1 MVCKPKPRYVQT
13 YQGFVN
19 DANAQTSKI
28 NATIE
33 ARDLRRRINTK
44 AKPTK
49 PKPNERLRIT
59 PVARRLTKF

>member
-33 ARDLRRRINTK
+33 ARDLG
-44 AKPTK
+44 
-49 PKPNERLRIT
+49 
-59 PVARRLTKF
+59 